1 MTASTYQSHG
11 HLGQPSNSTTRLST
25 RLSSR
30 SSFEHQGTDDESLDV
45 FDPMSIDPDLRLR
58 TVKTAHSVLAE
69 SIRSEALAEK
79 REKRRRLFRS
89 MKRKASGI
97 GKGTLKRKWPADDN
111 GKSDSGE
118 AANTD
123 VTSTT
128 GSLAPQPPP
137 NTPPEHHSEK
147 TKGKAKNGKAELPR
161 RTVYVNIPLPSSL
174 RNSQGEPVVRYVRN
188 KVRTS
193 KYSLITFV
201 PKNLLEQ
208 FRRVAN
214 IYFLFL
220 VILQLFSIFGA
231 PNAQIGMLPL
241 LAILGM
247 TAIKDAFEDWRR
259 AKLDNEVNNSATT
272 KLGAWKN
279 VNQPKDPRNFV
290 EKIFGLGPNPNKTS
304 KGVQKL
310 RDREAN
316 QGNQMVLDSRRAE
329 EQDPLEDL
337 AVSDEGSYPPGP
349 MSALEGYRRSISA
362 GISMSSLPSMMS
374 RKSVGVM
381 DWSRSSTGAAQW
393 ERTLW
398 KKLEV
403 GDFVLLRDNEQV
415 PADVIV
421 LSTSNADAL
430 CFVETKNLDGE
441 TNLKIRRSLKATS
454 AITSEEDLE
463 HAHFVVDSEPPHA
476 NLYSYNGVLKYTPTG
491 QYGRQM
497 EEKQEAI
504 TINELLLRGCTLRNT
519 KWVIGMVIFTGSD
532 TKIMLNGGETPSK
545 RSKIEK
551 ETNFNVMM
559 NFVVLLVLCL
569 ITAILHGWYRSLS
582 GTSADWYES
591 GAEASDNIYVD
602 SVIIFFSCLLIFQN
616 IVPISLYITVEIV
629 KTIQAYFIFQDVE
642 MYYEPYNTPCV
653 PKTWNISDDLGQIEY
668 IFSDK
673 TGTLTQNIMEFK
685 KCSIHGVSFG
695 EGMTEAMMGAKK
707 RNGQNISTAMEDQ
720 EEELQVLKEKM
731 LELMTGV
738 MDNRYLRQDKLTLI
752 APDLIQR
759 LTTPSDPLRA
769 PIIDF
774 FRALAVC
781 HSVLADTPDH
791 SKPFELEYKA
801 ESPDEAALVAAAR
814 DIGFPFVSK
823 NNHSLEIEVLGKP
836 EKWVPLRMLEFSSSR
851 KRMSVVARDPN
862 GKIVL
867 FCKGADSVIYNRLS
881 ANHDQELKEA
891 TLRDLETFANGG
903 LRTLCIAYRNL
914 SEEEFSDWSKKYD
927 TASAAT
933 VDREGEIEKACD
945 LVEHSLTILGATALE
960 DKLQEGVPDA
970 IAMLHRAG
978 IKLWI
983 LTGDKLQTAIEIGYS
998 CNLLTNDMEV
1008 MIISADS
1015 EDGARQQIEA
1025 GLNKIASVV
1034 GPPPTS
1040 LGGKIMTAGM
1050 NPAVKF
1056 AVVIDGESLRYTL
1069 QPSLKSLFL
1078 SLGTQCAAVICCRV
1092 SPSQKASTVRLV
1104 KEGCNAMTLAIG
1116 DGANDVAMIQE
1127 ANIGVGLYGLEGSQA
1142 AMSADYAFGQ
1152 FRFLTRLL
1160 LVHGRWSYV
1169 RVADMHANF
1178 FYKNVIFTVSMFW
1191 FFIFSSFDATYLFEY
1206 TLLLMY
1212 NLFFTSLPVGFLGAF
1227 DQDVNAAAAMVFP
1240 QLYKRGIAG
1249 LEYTRTRFWL
1259 YMFDG
1264 LYQSAVIFFIPY
1276 FAYGIG
1282 ESWSNQGRDTNSLW
1296 DIGTTV
1302 ACAGVLSANGYV
1314 SINIRYWT
1322 IMTWVVNVVSTLL
1335 IYIYIPIYSA
1345 VTALPYAGE
1354 VGVIYPTFSFWAVI
1368 LIATVI
1374 AIGPRWLVRS
1384 FKQSYFPQ
1392 DKDIIRE
1399 AWVTGQLKRELGIKS
1414 RKQKRRQ
1421 KQEKAEAAKR
1431 EGNEQELVDVPGLEV
1446 ATGKDLVRQFQ
1457 KGYMEEDAFRGLLYE
1472 PAATYSPRK
1481 EAVGSPLMPE
1491 ESTSRSVRASP
1502 PASTNY
1508 CTGDVSSIRQIQA
1521 RVPPPLTI
1529 RTSFG
1534 SAGQSSPLGQSIASS
1549 DQFQN
1554 PLRAT
1559 AFDSYSSP
1567 SSIHQVEA
1575 EISREVGRLK
1585 RTSMDIQRASLYG
1598 KEEESVRMSRGSLFS
1613 SKGLEALPQGGD
1625 PRGSISNLSKKQ
1637 SISVLGG
1644 SVPASWKG
1652 SSPLSNVDE
1661 LGRRN
1666 LSPLRGGFD
1675 MAADHSESFE
1685 NRIESQSRSPF
1696 NDDSFYA
1703 RERSL
1708 SAVQQTKETF
1718 DFTDDSLSRWG
1729 EEANMKDNEWEGAGY
1744 AI

>member
-1 MTASTYQSHG
+1 MTSSSTYQSHG
-11 HLGQPSNSTTRLST
+11 QPSTSTTHLSA

-89 MKRKASGI
+89 MKRKASDI
-97 GKGTLKRKWPADDN
+97 GKGTLKRKGPAGDN
-111 GKSDSGE
+111 GKPDSGKTE
-118 AANTD
+118 AGNTD
-123 VTSTT
+123 AISTA
-128 GSLAPQPPP
+128 GSLTSQPPP
-137 NTPPEHHSEK
+137 ITPPEHQHQSGK
-147 TKGKAKNGKAELPR
+147 TKGKAKNRKAELPR

-193 KYSLITFV
+193 KYSLITFI

-290 EKIFGLGPNPNKTS
+290 EKLFGLGPNPNKTS

-310 RDREAN
+310 RAREAN

-337 AVSDEGSYPPGP
+337 AVSDKESYPLGP
-349 MSALEGYRRSISA
+349 MSRYRRSFSA
-362 GISMSSLPSMMS
+362 GISRSSLPSMMS
-374 RKSVGVM
+374 RKSVGVV
-381 DWSRSSTGAAQW
+381 DWSRSVPGAAQW

-463 HAHFVVDSEPPHA
+463 HAHFVVDSEAPHA
-476 NLYSYNGVLKYTPTG
+476 NLYSYNGVLRYTPTD
-491 QYGRQM
+491 QYGKQM

-582 GTSADWYES
+582 GTSADWYEPD
-591 GAEASDNIYVD
+591 AEASDNIYVD

-642 MYYEPYNTPCV
+642 MYYEPYDTPCV
-653 PKTWNISDDLGQIEY
+653 PKTWDISDDLGQIEY

-685 KCSIHGVSFG
+685 KCSIHGVPFG

-707 RNGQNISTAMEDQ
+707 RDGQDISTAMEDQ
-720 EEELQVLKEKM
+720 EDELQVLKEKM

-752 APDLIQR
+752 APDLVQH
-759 LTTPSDPLRA
+759 LTTPSDPLRS

-781 HSVLADTPDH
+781 HSVLADTPDQ

-823 NNHSLEIEVLGKP
+823 NSHFLEIVVLGKP
-836 EKWVPLRMLEFSSSR
+836 EKWIPLRMLEFSSSR

-881 ANHDQELKEA
+881 VNHDQELKDA
-891 TLRDLETFANGG
+891 TLKDLETFANGG

-927 TASAAT
+927 AASAAT

-970 IAMLHRAG
+970 IATLHRAG

-1034 GPPPTS
+1034 GPPPTTS
-1040 LGGKIMTAGM
+1040 GGRIMTAGM

-1056 AVVIDGESLRYTL
+1056 AVVIDGESLRYAL
-1069 QPSLKSLFL
+1069 EPSLKSLFL

-1178 FYKNVIFTVSMFW
+1178 FYKNIIFTVSMFW

-1227 DQDVNAAAAMVFP
+1227 DQDVNPTAAMVFP
-1240 QLYKRGIAG
+1240 QLYKRGIAS

-1276 FAYGIG
+1276 FAYGTG
-1282 ESWSNQGRDTNSLW
+1282 ESWSSQGRDTNSLW

-1322 IMTWVVNVVSTLL
+1322 VMTWIINVASTLL

-1368 LIATVI
+1368 LIATII

-1399 AWVTGQLKRELGIKS
+1399 AWVTGQLKRDLGIKS

-1421 KQEKAEAAKR
+1421 NKEKADAAR
-1431 EGNEQELVDVPGLEV
+1431 CEENEQELEDVPGLELV
-1446 ATGKDLVRQFQ
+1446 TGKDLVQQFQ
-1457 KGYMEEDAFRGLLYE
+1457 KGNMEGDAFRGLYE

-1481 EAVGSPLMPE
+1481 EAVRSPLMSE
-1491 ESTSRSVRASP
+1491 ESSPRNMRAYH
-1502 PASTNY
+1502 PAYTNYSTN
-1508 CTGDVSSIRQIQA
+1508 DISSIRQIQTSI
-1521 RVPPPLTI
+1521 PPPFTA
-1529 RTSFG
+1529 RTSFN
-1534 SAGQSSPLGQSIASS
+1534 SAEQPSPLGQSIASS
-1549 DQFQN
+1549 DHSFQN
-1554 PLRAT
+1554 PLRT
-1559 AFDSYSSP
+1559 YDCHPSP

-1585 RTSMDIQRASLYG
+1585 RTSKDIQRASSLYD
-1598 KEEESVRMSRGSLFS
+1598 KEEESVRMSRASLFS
-1613 SKGLEALPQGGD
+1613 QKGFEALPQSGD
-1625 PRGSISNLSKKQ
+1625 SRGSISNLSRKQ

-1644 SVPASWKG
+1644 SVPASWKD

-1661 LGRRN
+1661 LGRGN
-1666 LSPLRGGFD
+1666 LSSMRGALD
-1675 MAADHSESFE
+1675 VTAKHSELFE
-1685 NRIESQSRSPF
+1685 NRVENQSWRPS
-1696 NDDSFYA
+1696 DDHLLYA
-1703 RERSL
+1703 RERSS
-1708 SAVQQTKETF
+1708 SAVQQTKNIF
-1718 DFTDDSLSRWG
+1718 DFTDASSSQWG
-1729 EEANMKDNEWEGAGY
+1729 AEASKKDNEWEGAGY